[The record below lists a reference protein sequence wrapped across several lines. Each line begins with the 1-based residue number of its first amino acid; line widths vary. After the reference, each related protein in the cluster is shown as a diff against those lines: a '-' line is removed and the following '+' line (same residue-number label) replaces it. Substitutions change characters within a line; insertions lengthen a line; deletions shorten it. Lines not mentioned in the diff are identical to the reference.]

1 MKCAACKTVIDDS
14 VTVDSGLY
22 GSCHYLCEG
31 CGDAEEKA
39 VAEAETNDLP
49 KLLATY
55 HYPNDLDGYPDDVDE
70 D

>member
-1 MKCAACKTVIDDS
+1 MKCAACKTVIDDA
-14 VTVDSGLY
+14 VMVDSGLY
-22 GSCHYLCEG
+22 GSRHYLCEG

-39 VAEAETNDLP
+39 VEIAGTNDLP

-55 HYPNDLDGYPDDVDE
+55 HYPNALDGYPDDVDE